1 MRVITAAALTL
12 LLFALA
18 ACSRPTMEGIRLSG
32 TGDSPFRSKAS
43 PRSLTPRP
51 RPKGRRSFQ
60 VELVPGGVDLVV
72 EAIDASNSDK
82 SDQQLLA
89 NSPDE
94 MVRISTTARR
104 SASASSSEGTVTSS
118 ANVAIGN
125 VIGRDITIDRGRDPT
140 ERARVFVVNRR
151 VYQVITQSPQGSDQ
165 SDVVP
170 FLNSFH
176 LLGK

>member
-18 ACSRPTMEGIRLSG
+18 ACSRPTWKEYDYPAWGFAVSFKG
-32 TGDSPFRSKAS
+32 QPSVTDSPAS
-43 PRSLTPRP
+43 A
-51 RPKGRRSFQ
+51 KGPRSFQ
-60 VELVPGGVDLVV
+60 VELVQNGVDLVV

-89 NSPDE
+89 NIPDE
-94 MVRISTTARR
+94 MVQ
-104 SASASSSEGTVTSS
+104 SSEGTVTSS

>member
-1 MRVITAAALTL
+1 
-12 LLFALA
+12 
-18 ACSRPTMEGIRLSG
+18 
-32 TGDSPFRSKAS
+32 
-43 PRSLTPRP
+43 
-51 RPKGRRSFQ
+51 
-60 VELVPGGVDLVV
+60 
-72 EAIDASNSDK
+72 
-82 SDQQLLA
+82 
-89 NSPDE
+89 
-94 MVRISTTARR
+94 
-104 SASASSSEGTVTSS
+104 VTSS